1 MTDAQYSKIK
11 DDFCKFITNEQLN
24 HIKAIYR
31 DDINSVRRFENILS
45 TNDLIDLLERRGI
58 LSKNQLNGF
67 VGFYEVTKI
76 PEIPEIQICQNIKE
90 NEAVVQPPVNQ
101 YGKKLVLKILL
112 ISLLICSASITFYYT
127 FGLKTAEER
136 TRQPSIYE
144 EALREELHQAQAVNP
159 PQQSVVISNPTDLNK
174 FQERKHI
181 IYKLISEDIGRK
193 WRDLGRELKVKE
205 GQLDDLESK
214 YNTSKSRTLEIFR
227 MFEERSDPRSIVV
240 DILEALIQVRR
251 NDLRKE
257 VEQILIR

>member
-24 HIKAIYR
+24 LIKAIYR
-31 DDINSVRRFENILS
+31 QDINSVRRYENILT

-58 LSKNQLNGF
+58 LSKKHLDGF
-67 VGFYEVTKI
+67 VGFYEVS
-76 PEIPEIQICQNIKE
+76 EIPKIVDIQIIPKE
-90 NEAVVQPPVNQ
+90 NEVVVQPVNQ
-101 YGKKLVLKILL
+101 YGKKLVMKILL
-112 ISLLICSASITFYYT
+112 ISLLIISASITFYYT
-127 FGLKTAEER
+127 FGSNTAEER

-144 EALREELHQAQAVNP
+144 EALREELHQAQAVAP

-174 FQERKHI
+174 FQDRKHI

-193 WRDLGRELKVKE
+193 WRDFGRELKIKE
-205 GQLDDLESK
+205 GQLDDLESR